1 MALSRRKKIII
12 GSIAAVLLLS
22 IIIVSVFASRKDV
35 PETTV
40 VKLKTKRELRSTVTA
55 SGEVRPIQFIN
66 LTSEV
71 QGRIEEIYVKE
82 GDVVTKGQPLVRLD
96 PEQLQSN
103 TDAQTAAY
111 QAAQNES
118 QVTRSQ
124 IIAAQNQYSQAQQGL
139 IASDASVATS
149 MQQVNSSIQ
158 QVNSA
163 RDAVNTAREAVN
175 QARQQVVAAQT
186 EIDRTNVELNAAR
199 RELKRA
205 EELLESGVI
214 SKLEYDTAKDRVS
227 NAEVAVRNAQARLEA
242 QKISVTEAQA
252 RVKQA
257 ENSVVEAQ
265 SRVKEAQTRVNE
277 SKARA
282 GQQSVAVR
290 DAQRGVNTATLSANA
305 SEKRAEQSAAV
316 LRGQKNQRDKT
327 LQEAPINGII
337 ADIPSKV
344 GTFAVANLSST
355 PLLTIADM
363 SGINIEVKVDETE
376 IDKVEVGQKAKV
388 KVDALGDK
396 EIIGEV
402 SQTTVLAQGKSVTTG
417 GLSQNINVQEA
428 KELRVVIRLTELSD
442 EIKASLRPG
451 MSATA
456 TITTKTV
463 ENVIVVPLQALVE
476 KQPESPT
483 PPPEGMKNDVQSPTE
498 KPKPIKGVY
507 ILEDGKKAK
516 FVEVTTGI
524 TGESDIEIKSGL
536 TAEQEVITGPSRIL
550 KTLKDGDIVKKQ
562 EKKEGENANKS

>member
-12 GSIAAVLLLS
+12 GVIAAVLLGS

-35 PETTV
+35 PEASV
-40 VKLKTKRELRSTVTA
+40 VKLETKRELRSNVTA

-96 PEQLQSN
+96 PDQLQSS
-103 TDAQTAAY
+103 TDAQVAAL

-124 IIAAQNQYSQAQQGL
+124 IIAAQNQYSQAQQGQ
-139 IASDASVATS
+139 IASDAAVATA
-149 MQQVNSSIQ
+149 IQ
-158 QVNSA
+158 QVSSA
-163 RDAVNTAREAVN
+163 REAVNTAREAVN
-175 QARQQVVAAQT
+175 QARQQVVASQT
-186 EIDRTNVELNAAR
+186 DVDRSNVELNAAR

-227 NAEVAVRNAQARLEA
+227 NAEVALRNSQARLEA
-242 QKISVTEAQA
+242 QKISVAEAQS

-257 ENSVVEAQ
+257 ENSVAEAQ
-265 SRVKEAQTRVNE
+265 NRVRE
-277 SKARA
+277 SQARA
-282 GQQSVAVR
+282 GQQTVAVK
-290 DAQRGVNTATLSANA
+290 DARRGMDTATYSASA
-305 SEKRAEQSAAV
+305 SQKRAEQSAAI
-316 LRGQKNQRDKT
+316 LRGQRNQRDKT
-327 LQEAPINGII
+327 MQEAPINGVI

-363 SGINIEVKVDETE
+363 STVNVEVKVDETE

-388 KVDALGDK
+388 KVDAFGEK

-402 SQTTVLAQGKSVTTG
+402 TQKTPLAVGKSQTTG
-417 GLSQNINVQEA
+417 GLSTNINVQEA
-428 KELRVVIRLTELSD
+428 KEFRVVIQLKEISD
-442 EIKASLRPG
+442 DIRDGLRPG

-463 ENVIVVPLQALVE
+463 ENVITVPLQALVE
-476 KQPESPT
+476 KMPESPT
-483 PPPEGMKNDVQSPTE
+483 PTPEGMKNDVQSPTD
-498 KPKPIKGVY
+498 KPKAIKGVY
-507 ILEDGKKAK
+507 ILEEGKKAK
-516 FVEVTTGI
+516 FIEVVTGI

-536 TAEQEVITGPSRIL
+536 SAEQEVITGPSRVL
-550 KTLKDGDIVKKQ
+550 KTLKDGDVIKKQ